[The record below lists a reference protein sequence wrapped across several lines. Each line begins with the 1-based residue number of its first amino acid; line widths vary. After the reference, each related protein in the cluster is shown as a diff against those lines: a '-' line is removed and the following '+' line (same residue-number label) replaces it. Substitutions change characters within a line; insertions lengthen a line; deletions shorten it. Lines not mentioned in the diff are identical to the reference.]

1 MRTLEIMM
9 VEDGIRLFAVVQSF
23 ADPQTAREVYETMS
37 RWLREGSRPYHYHIC
52 VTRECHNLVK
62 CWCSTYDDDTAIRYC
77 DTCDQIRRDAETDGE
92 KEEK

>member
-37 RWLREGSRPYHYHIC
+37 RWLRDIAAHFHGC
-52 VTRECHNLVK
+52 MTRGCPNLVK
-62 CWCSTYDDDTAIRYC
+62 GWRSTYDDDTAIRYC

-92 KEEK
+92 KEER